1 MRQFFLVLCLALLAF
16 TQAFFVAQSNEGSTT
31 MLGVERWD
39 EWVDLLRDQFLSA
52 VQEPETEWM
61 EEQYTWAFYWIRTA
75 LVFVVM
81 MVILIAVVVSNYEVV
96 AHSID
101 QQQYSQMCE
110 IIIEQETFMIWN
122 TKKNNQDKQLAFA

>member
-1 MRQFFLVLCLALLAF
+1 MRQFFLVLCIALAAF
-16 TQAFFVAQSNEGSTT
+16 TQAFYTAGFTGIHPEHEGEEPVDHRTKW
-31 MLGVERWD
+31 EIWC
-39 EWVDLLRDQFLSA
+39 DLLRDQFLST

-61 EEQYTWAFYWIRTA
+61 EQQYVWPFFWVRTV

-110 IIIEQETFMIWN
+110 IIIE
-122 TKKNNQDKQLAFA
+122 